1 MHKTRLVNFLLLLVC
16 LQASAY
22 SDHRGKKT
30 DSLEAVLASSRQ
42 LITHIYNGME
52 HFSTNHY
59 QSGLSQM
66 EVLYETEKKR
76 SEAEQKQKENDQLRQ
91 EKQWLLWGG
100 RIDLFAHQGEGT
112 EVNIELPNDK

>member
-30 DSLEAVLASSRQ
+30 DSLEAVLASSR
-42 LITHIYNGME
+42 
-52 HFSTNHY
+52 
-59 QSGLSQM
+59 
-66 EVLYETEKKR
+66 
-76 SEAEQKQKENDQLRQ
+76 
-91 EKQWLLWGG
+91 
-100 RIDLFAHQGEGT
+100 IDLFAHQGEGT